1 MHTISH
7 DSFETAR
14 KAAEQAYR
22 ALPSH
27 QQDQLDS
34 FVIQVGT
41 QFIHCLATEPF
52 LQLIQI
58 RDRDAL
64 LRLIH
69 PCLTDWLRHFQPEE
83 QPAVTIAC
91 AGSVLAVMLTLWI
104 AEACAHAGEDG
115 WRTVYS
121 NGLRSVVQD
130 RLRNMEHEQGVM
142 DFYRS
147 LGTPTP
153 APSGPNPRADSLTY
167 KLEDRTDLAPET
179 KMNVL
184 RNLMEARNH
193 QGITTPDGV
202 FRTDFL
208 QYNRSSLEA
217 ARKFFEANPRL
228 SVNQFAVYIYA
239 CCEALQE
246 PIPGPREEDT
256 KKTLRQCRNLGYLLL
271 ALPRLSQD
279 GWLREYVDKYLGRK
293 ALFGRESLREP

>member
-1 MHTISH
+1 MHTISQ

-22 ALPSH
+22 ALPAS
-27 QQDQLDS
+27 QQDQLDR

-41 QFIHCLATEPF
+41 QFIHCLAKEPF
-52 LQLIQI
+52 LQLTQTQ
-58 RDRDAL
+58 DRDAL
-64 LRLIH
+64 LRLIY
-69 PCLTDWLRHFQPEE
+69 PCLSEWLRQFQPEE

-104 AEACAHAGEDG
+104 AEASGHAGEDG

-121 NGLRSVVQD
+121 NGLRSVVQE
-130 RLRNMEHEQGVM
+130 RLRNMEHEQRVT

-147 LGTPTP
+147 LGTPAP
-153 APSGPNPRADSLTY
+153 APCGPNSLADSPTY
-167 KLEDRTDLAPET
+167 KLEDRADLAPET
-179 KMNVL
+179 KRNVL

-202 FRTDFL
+202 FRTGFL
-208 QYNRSSLEA
+208 HYNPVSLEA
-217 ARKFFEANPRL
+217 ARRFFAVNPRL
-228 SVNQFAVYIYA
+228 SVNEFAVYIYA

-256 KKTLRQCRNLGYLLL
+256 KKTLRECRNLGYLLL
-271 ALPRLSQD
+271 ALPRLSKD
-279 GWLREYVDKYLGRK
+279 GSLREYVDKYPGRK
-293 ALFGRESLREP
+293 ALFGRQPLREP